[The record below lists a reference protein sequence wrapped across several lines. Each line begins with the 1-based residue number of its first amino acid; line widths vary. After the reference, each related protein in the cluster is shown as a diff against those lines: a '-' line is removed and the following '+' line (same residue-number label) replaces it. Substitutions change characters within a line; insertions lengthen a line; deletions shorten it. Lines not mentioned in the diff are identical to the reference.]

1 MIIADTCSSSS
12 SSNSSSNS
20 SSTYGAGSLAVAV
33 YSTADAQ
40 FSIVLTPSGRTV
52 QLIGGMQQHGS
63 TRYYMYYSIL
73 YKLLRIAVHS
83 ACSAL
88 SSALCSEHCSCAI
101 RLSQCF

>member
-20 SSTYGAGSLAVAV
+20 SSTYGAGSLTVAV

-63 TRYYMYYSIL
+63 TKYRIYYSIL
-73 YKLLRIAVHS
+73 HTLLHTTVHVTYSAV
-83 ACSAL
+83 
-88 SSALCSEHCSCAI
+88 SSA
-101 RLSQCF
+101 R